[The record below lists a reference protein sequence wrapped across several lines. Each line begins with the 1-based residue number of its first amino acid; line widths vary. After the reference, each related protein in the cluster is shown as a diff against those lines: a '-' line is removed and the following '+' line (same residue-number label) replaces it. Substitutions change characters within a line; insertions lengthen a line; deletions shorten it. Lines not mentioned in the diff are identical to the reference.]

1 VSVITDLRNGA
12 ANVLSGVA
20 AIEQVYRARPA
31 SIGALP
37 CAFVEE
43 IRINLLHTSGVRQWD
58 GAELDIYIVGSSFD
72 NEEAQDDADAI
83 VSAVVDAFS
92 DAPHFAGA
100 NTIAEPVRV
109 RSASVDNGSGVTYPA
124 WVVTI
129 GRFYFSEGR

>member
-1 VSVITDLRNGA
+1 MTVIADLRSGA
-12 ANVLSGVA
+12 ASVLSGISS
-20 AIEQVYRARPA
+20 IEQVYRARPA

-37 CAFVEE
+37 CAFVDE
-43 IRINLLHTSGVRQWD
+43 IRTNLLHTAGVRQWD
-58 GAELDIYIVGSSFD
+58 GGEVDIYIVASSFD
-72 NEEAQDDADAI
+72 NEEAQDEADAI
-83 VSAVVDAFS
+83 VSAVIDAFS

-109 RSASVDNGSGVTYPA
+109 RSTSVDNGTGVTYPA